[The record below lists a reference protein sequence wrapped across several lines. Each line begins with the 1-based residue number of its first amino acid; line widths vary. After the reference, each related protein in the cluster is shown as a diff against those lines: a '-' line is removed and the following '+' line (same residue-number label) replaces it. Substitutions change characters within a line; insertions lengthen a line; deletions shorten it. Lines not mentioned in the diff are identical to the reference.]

1 MCNQQKEFIVF
12 QDALKISWKL
22 HGSPTDS
29 LILYWLVYAIGL
41 VRVWMLWPFLSFAAR
56 KF

>member
-1 MCNQQKEFIVF
+1 MC
-12 QDALKISWKL
+12 LKF

-41 VRVWMLWPFLSFAAR
+41 VRIWMLWPFLSFAAHISSDYIWFL
-56 KF
+56 KGF